1 MIEIKKNEV
10 ANIVGSKIRTIR
22 QSKGLT
28 IEQLAFEV
36 GVEYAQL
43 SRIERGR
50 INTSVFQLFM
60 ISKALNISFSEI
72 ISGLDGVEYN
82 LLG

>member
-1 MIEIKKNEV
+1 MKKNEV

-72 ISGLDGVEYN
+72 INDLDGVDYN

>member
-1 MIEIKKNEV
+1 MIETKKNEV
-10 ANIVGSKIRTIR
+10 ANIVGSKIRSIR

-28 IEQLAFEV
+28 IEQLAFEI
-36 GVEYAQL
+36 GIEYTQL

-50 INTSVFQLFM
+50 INTSIFQLFL

-72 ISGLDGVEYN
+72 INCLDGVVFN
-82 LLG
+82 LQG

>member
-1 MIEIKKNEV
+1 MIEMKKNEV

>member
-1 MIEIKKNEV
+1 MKKNEV